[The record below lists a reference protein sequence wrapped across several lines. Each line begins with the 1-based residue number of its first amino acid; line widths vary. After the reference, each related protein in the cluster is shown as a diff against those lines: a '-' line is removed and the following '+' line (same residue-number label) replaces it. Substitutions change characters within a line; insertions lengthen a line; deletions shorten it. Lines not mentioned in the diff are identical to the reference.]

1 MKKNFAK
8 IFLACLVCAV
18 MLCVAVSAETTTV
31 VPGDDG
37 KYDVTYNGTSGEYY
51 AILVVEGTYAENE
64 TPTISEDSIIYISQE
79 TAGADGNATFA
90 DFLPKTATKGTIYI
104 GGSDLDKAVLF
115 GYLSTGIEETATV
128 SGTVTS
134 SADSTW
140 ATKVVMTDTTDNTVT
155 YEVTTETETFSITLP
170 LGTYK
175 MEITKTSHLSYT
187 DNTVEVAEDVT
198 YDAVELKAGD
208 ADMSTA
214 IGVDDITA
222 IVNCYGASSDFEA
235 SYDIDNSGAIGID
248 DLTAVIINYGAAA
261 TVID

>member
-18 MLCVAVSAETTTV
+18 MLCVAVSAETTV

-90 DFLPKTATKGTIYI
+90 DFLPKTATEGTIYI

-134 SADSTW
+134 GSAWEATVTLTDSTD
-140 ATKVVMTDTTDNTVT
+140 AQTVFT
-155 YEVTTETETFSITLP
+155 VETAEGAYEISVPF
-170 LGTYK
+170 GTYNFK
-175 MEITKTSHLSYT
+175 VEMNAHLTY
-187 DNTVEVAEDVT
+187 AE
-198 YDAVELKAGD
+198 DAVEISED
-208 ADMSTA
+208 VADKNVSLL
-214 IGVDDITA
+214 GGDITA
-222 IVNCYGASSDFEA
+222 D
-235 SYDIDNSGAIGID
+235 GAID
-248 DLTAVIINYGAAA
+248 HLDLGRLLGNYNKISEECDITGDNAVNHLDLGKLLLNYKKAYTTEA
-261 TVID
+261 

>member
-90 DFLPKTATKGTIYI
+90 DFLPKTATNGTIYI
-104 GGSDLDKAVLF
+104 GGSDLDEAVLF
-115 GYLSTGIEETATV
+115 GYLSTGVEETATV
-128 SGTVTS
+128 SGKVTS

-140 ATKVVMTDTTDNTVT
+140 ATKVVMTDTTDSAAT

-208 ADMSTA
+208 ADENGA
-214 IGVDDITA
+214 IGVLDITA
-222 IVNCYGASSDFEA
+222 LITDFGKSSGFVE
-235 SYDIDNSGAIGID
+235 SCDINNDGSVGIT
-248 DLTAVIINYGAAA
+248 DLTAIIASFGLSA
-261 TVID
+261 TIIE